1 MDLSGI
7 FPALT
12 TPFASDG
19 SVSIADLK
27 HNIQQYNKI
36 GLAGYVVMGSTG
48 ESVLLSKSEMETVL
62 VAVKETAAQ
71 DKKLIA
77 GTGAESTAETI
88 ERTKRAAELGYDAAL
103 VKTPYYYKP
112 VYKTEVYLQHYRRV
126 ADASP
131 IPVLLYSV
139 PQFTGVALEAP
150 EVVALS
156 EHPNIIGIKESS
168 GNVQRV
174 AEIIA
179 GTPSHFQV
187 LVGSA
192 ATIYPSLAIGARGAI
207 LALGSAL
214 PEKCVELYE
223 LVRHGAILE
232 KNAEKKR
239 FTLPYEVTERIAR
252 AIKSNPGELG
262 EAVTHVMA
270 QRNESARELQEVIL
284 RASKLVVSECG
295 IAGVKYVMDQRGYR
309 GGVPRLPL
317 LPLKDEQ
324 KKRVNALL
332 ETLEPAA
339 MRA

>member
-1 MDLSGI
+1 MDVSGI

-12 TPFASDG
+12 TPFSSDG

-48 ESVLLSKSEMETVL
+48 ESVLLSKSEWEAVL
-62 VAVKETAAQ
+62 VAVKESASR

-77 GTGAESTAETI
+77 GTGAESTAGTI
-88 ERTKRAAELGYDAAL
+88 ERTKRAAELGYHAAL

-112 VYKTEVYLQHYRRV
+112 VYKSEVYFQHYRRV

-139 PQFTGVALEAP
+139 PQFTGVALEPP
-150 EVVALS
+150 EVIALAD
-156 EHPNIIGIKESS
+156 HPNIIGIKESS

-179 GTPSHFQV
+179 TVRPDFQV

-192 ATIYPSLAIGARGAI
+192 ATIYVSLAIRARGAI

-214 PEKCVELYE
+214 PEKCVALYE
-223 LVRHGAILE
+223 RFRQGRHE
-232 KNAEKKR
+232 N
-239 FTLPYEVTERIAR
+239 
-252 AIKSNPGELG
+252 
-262 EAVTHVMA
+262 
-270 QRNESARELQEVIL
+270 ARELQEVIL
-284 RASKLVVSECG
+284 RASKLIVSECG
-295 IAGVKYVMDQRGYR
+295 IPGVKYAMDQRGYR
-309 GGVPRLPL
+309 GGLPRLPL

-339 MRA
+339 VRA

>member
-1 MDLSGI
+1 MDLSGV

-12 TPFASDG
+12 TPFAAEG
-19 SVSIADLK
+19 SVSIVDLK
-27 HNIQQYNKI
+27 HNIQMYNRI
-36 GLAGYVVMGSTG
+36 GLTGYVVMGSTG
-48 ESVLLSKSEMETVL
+48 ESILLSKTEMEAVL
-62 VAVKETAAQ
+62 VSVKETASR

-112 VYKTEVYLQHYRRV
+112 VYKPEVYFQHYRRV

-139 PQFTGVALEAP
+139 PQFTGVALEPP
-150 EVVALS
+150 EVIALS

-179 GTPSHFQV
+179 GTTRDFQM

-214 PEKCVELYE
+214 PDKCVELYE
-223 LVRHGAILE
+223 LFRQGQHE
-232 KNAEKKR
+232 K
-239 FTLPYEVTERIAR
+239 
-252 AIKSNPGELG
+252 
-262 EAVTHVMA
+262 
-270 QRNESARELQEVIL
+270 ARELQEVIL

-295 IAGVKYVMDQRGYR
+295 IAGVKYAMDQRGYR
-309 GGVPRLPL
+309 GGIPRLPL